1 MMHGMY
7 GGGPMWMM
15 IFWVVLIG
23 IGVYLLIKFINGDE
37 QKTKGK
43 QSRNNDSNTP
53 LLIIQERL
61 AKGEIDSTEYER
73 LKTIIKRD
81 Q

>member
-23 IGVYLLIKFINGDE
+23 IGIFLLTKFINGDE
-37 QKTKGK
+37 KKIKGK
-43 QSRNNDSNTP
+43 QNKNNSSNTP

-61 AKGEIDSTEYER
+61 ARGEIDGTEYER
-73 LKTIIKRD
+73 LKTIIRRD